1 MLRGGLKAGQ
11 KSVQC
16 ASSRTHINQVL
27 TAATVTARFVP
38 YAYRNQRRTI
48 RSVPLVAV
56 NDKRDFMAARAIWK
70 GEIKLGTTRVPVK
83 LYSAVQD
90 RTVRFHVLDDRQK
103 QRVKQHMVDPDSGE
117 EVPTEEIQKGY
128 EIEPGR
134 YVILTAEDLEKLEPP
149 PSRDIEILE
158 FLPREKISQQWY
170 DRPYYLGP
178 DGEEKDY
185 FALVEALNN
194 KESEGIAHWVMR
206 NKYYAGALRAVDDYL
221 FLFTLRDANEVILAD
236 ELTKPSGAAPT
247 QKELAMAKQ
256 LVEMLQGEFNPKD
269 YKDEYRERVM
279 EFIEKKAKGHA
290 PRLKAVKPK
299 RQTAALDNV
308 LAKSIESLRK
318 KEKRAA

>member
-1 MLRGGLKAGQ
+1 LRLVPKCVRRANN
-11 KSVQC
+11 
-16 ASSRTHINQVL
+16 RTHIKQEL
-27 TAATVTARFVP
+27 TVSIATATFVP
-38 YAYRNQRRTI
+38 YAYRNLKQATRG
-48 RSVPLVAV
+48 VPLVAAS
-56 NDKRDFMAARAIWK
+56 KDFIMAARAIWK
-70 GEIKLGTTRVPVK
+70 GEIKLGTRKVPVK

-103 QRVKQHMVDPDSGE
+103 KRVKQHMIDPDSGE

-134 YVILTAEDLEKLEPP
+134 FVILTQEDLEKLQPP
-149 PSRDIEILE
+149 PSRDIEIVE
-158 FLPREKISQQWY
+158 FVPQTKISEQWY
-170 DRPYYLGP
+170 DRPYYAGP
-178 DGEEKDY
+178 DGDEKNY
-185 FALVEALNN
+185 FALVEALKN

-206 NKYYAGALRAVDDYL
+206 NKYYAGALRAIGDYL
-221 FLFTLRDANEVILAD
+221 LLFTLRDAKEVIVAD
-236 ELTKPSGAAPT
+236 DLTKPSGAAPT

-256 LVEMLQGEFNPKD
+256 LVEILEGEFNPAE

-279 EFIEKKAKGHA
+279 EFIEKKARGRA

-308 LAKSIESLRK
+308 LAKSIEALRK